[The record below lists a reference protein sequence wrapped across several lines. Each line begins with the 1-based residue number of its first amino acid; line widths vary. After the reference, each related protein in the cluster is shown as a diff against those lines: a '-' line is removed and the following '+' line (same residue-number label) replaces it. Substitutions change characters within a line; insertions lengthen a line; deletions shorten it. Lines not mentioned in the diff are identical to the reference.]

1 MTGKPRECIHSAASR
16 ARGEVIWRLWLQE
29 KAGLCRNVLSRG
41 LAQKGGASRCWVTT
55 DHDGVRYAESLG
67 CLMYI
72 LPMSHVENLGP
83 PSVLPLAPRHSRPV
97 PSDGR
102 RETIRA
108 ASSTASS
115 NS

>member
-1 MTGKPRECIHSAASR
+1 MTGKPRECVRSVASR
-16 ARGEVIWRLWLQE
+16 ARGEVLWLLWLQE
-29 KAGLCRNVLSRG
+29 EAGLCPNVLSRG
-41 LAQKGGASRCWVTT
+41 FAQKGASRCWVTT
-55 DHDGVRYAESLG
+55 DNGGVRYAESLG
-67 CLMYI
+67 CLMYV
-72 LPMSHVENLGP
+72 LPVSHVENLGP
-83 PSVLPLAPRHSRPV
+83 PSVLPLAPRHCRPV